1 MLEQEIDNLV
11 VQFYNSFS
19 MNLEEKIA
27 EDLKSAMKAKDQ
39 ASMRA
44 IRAIKSAILLKKTDG
59 SGTTLDS
66 DGEIKLLQKL
76 VKSRKES
83 LEIYRKQNREDLAK
97 VELEEIEVI
106 GKYLPEEMTAEE
118 VEELVSKA
126 IEEVGAG
133 SMRDMGKVMGIVS
146 KRAAG
151 RANGKL
157 LADLVKNKLS
167 E

>member
-106 GKYLPEEMTAEE
+106 GKYLPKEMTAEE

-151 RANGKL
+151 RADGKL